1 MEKELYAIYHVY
13 DEDGGFGDAVTIR
26 DMVGAVWAT
35 KEELDAFLKQ
45 WDKPEVCGM
54 PYDTLFCHAIEAEAL
69 EPTDIS
75 KFKPYSTDPDDWF
88 NKGIKQCSQ
97 KLLSL

>member
-1 MEKELYAIYHVY
+1 MEKKLYAIYHIY
-13 DEDGGFGDAVTIR
+13 DEDGGFGDAVCIR
-26 DMVGAVWAT
+26 DMVGVVWAT

-45 WDKPEVCGM
+45 WDKMEVYDI
-54 PYDTLFCHAIEAEAL
+54 PYATLTCHAIEAEAI

-75 KFKPYSTDPDDWF
+75 QFKPYSTDPDDWF
-88 NKGIKQCSQ
+88 NRGIKEYSQ